1 MRIAMMT
8 NNYKPYI
15 GGVPIS
21 IDRLAQSLRKL
32 GHTVYIFAPDY
43 PGVCDDDPYVI
54 RYGSFSRKLKGD
66 VRIPNCFDPVIED
79 IFRFLDI
86 DIIHVHHPMVIGQ
99 AALYLGRK
107 YHVPIVFTYHTRYE
121 MYLHYL
127 TPYAN
132 LQRRVQESNGLLF
145 PKIGGKVL
153 QSVRE
158 HLVPGFIRR
167 FANRC
172 NMIIAPSH
180 TMEQHL
186 YSLGIN
192 TPIEVVPTGLPDSA
206 FYPDSHTA
214 AFLRRQLLN
223 GKKYLFCTVSRLAEE
238 KNLSFMLEGL
248 ACLKKQIGDCF
259 QIAFLGDGPKKLDL
273 SRQADSLG
281 IGNCVS
287 FLGCIPNEGLASY
300 YHACD
305 AFLFTSLSETQGIV
319 LLEAMATGCPVIAVD
334 ASGTRDVVV
343 SGENGFLTKC
353 NLDEWAQKIADVVL
367 NPDLQGH
374 LVSGA
379 RQFAMDYHTDKIA
392 VQMQRYYTHTMQQF
406 GYTSGAHKMRVQP
419 NPN

>member
-21 IDRLAQSLRKL
+21 IDRLAQGLRKL
-32 GHTVYIFAPDY
+32 GHIVYIFAPDY
-43 PGVCDDDPYVI
+43 PGGCDDDPYVI

-66 VRIPNCFDPVIED
+66 VRIPNCFDPIIED

-86 DIIHVHHPMVIGQ
+86 DIIHVHHPMIIGQ

-107 YHVPIVFTYHTRYE
+107 YHIPVVYTYHTRYE

-132 LQRRVQESNGLLF
+132 LQTWVQKSGGTLL
-145 PKIGGKVL
+145 PQIGDKLL

-167 FANRC
+167 FVNRC
-172 NMIIAPSH
+172 NMVIAPSH

-186 YSLGIN
+186 DSMGIK
-192 TPIEVVPTGLPDSA
+192 TPIEVAPTGLPDSA
-206 FYPDSHTA
+206 FNPDPHTA
-214 AFLRRQLLN
+214 AFLRQQLLN
-223 GKKYLFCTVSRLAEE
+223 GKKYLFCTVSRLSEE

-248 ACLKKQIGDCF
+248 ACLKKRIGDCF
-259 QIAFLGDGPKKLDL
+259 QIVFLGDGPKKMDL
-273 SRQADSLG
+273 INQADLLG

-287 FLGCIPNEGLASY
+287 FLGCVPNERLSSY
-300 YHACD
+300 YCACD

-319 LLEAMATGCPVIAVD
+319 LLEAMAAGCPVVAVD
-334 ASGTRDVVV
+334 ASGTRDVVI
-343 SGENGFLTKC
+343 SGENGFLTEC
-353 NLDEWAQKIADVVL
+353 NLDEWAQKTADIIL
-367 NPDLQGH
+367 NPDLH
-374 LVSGA
+374 EYLASGA
-379 RQFAMDYHTDKIA
+379 KHFALDFHSDKIA
-392 VQMQRYYTHTMQQF
+392 IQMQRYYIHTLQQF
-406 GYTSGAHKMRVQP
+406 GYASGFHKLQTP
-419 NPN
+419 LPQ